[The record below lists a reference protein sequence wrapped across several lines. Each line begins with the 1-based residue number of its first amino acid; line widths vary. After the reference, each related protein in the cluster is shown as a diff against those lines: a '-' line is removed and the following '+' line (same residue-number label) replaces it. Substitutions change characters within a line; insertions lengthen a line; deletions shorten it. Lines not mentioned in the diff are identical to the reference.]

1 MRICRFLAVLSIAL
15 VFLGA
20 CNKDDNNV
28 QSDNPRLF
36 VANGDIQP
44 VIEQFRLE
52 LGNLNTAPGAT
63 GGRRE
68 ISWEIVPDDLLDKK
82 LPGQFFNQT
91 GENANPSLQRGLIY
105 DPNMDFRVSKTA
117 FASMDADASSEFSAF
132 SGTATFANVSV
143 EPWAVTFQ
151 VAGTN
156 DAAGTRGF
164 GMVVSD
170 VDVSGT
176 VSLEF
181 FNGTQSLGKLFVPAR
196 QPGSNFS
203 FAGVLYEE
211 SIITSVKVS
220 HHGILGTGVKDVSQG
235 GTHDLVVLDD
245 FIYGEPEKK

>member
-1 MRICRFLAVLSIAL
+1 MRVCRVLTALSIAL
-15 VFLGA
+15 VLLGA

-28 QSDNPRLF
+28 GADAPLLF

-44 VIEQFRLE
+44 VVDQFRLE

-68 ISWEIVPDDLLDKK
+68 ISWEIVPDDLLDKN
-82 LPGQFFNQT
+82 LPDQFFNQA
-91 GENANPSLQRGLIY
+91 GENANPALQRGLIY

-117 FASMDADASSEFSAF
+117 FAGIDAAASSEFSAF

-151 VAGTN
+151 VAGTD

-164 GMVVSD
+164 GMVISD
-170 VDVSGT
+170 VDVAGS

-181 FNGTQSLGKLFVPAR
+181 FNNTQSLGKLFVPAR
-196 QPGSNFS
+196 QQGSNFS
-203 FAGVLYEE
+203 FAGVVYKE
-211 SIITSVKVS
+211 SIITRVKVS
-220 HHGILGTGVKDVSQG
+220 HKGILGAGVKDVSQG
-235 GTHDLVVLDD
+235 GMHDLVVFDD